1 MSSMFLSLK
10 WMKHLTTTDHEIAR
24 CNIFQLMSHMQ
35 VEHIIELNVLHNG
48 HKMAKNLSILQNV
61 GHVLVQY
68 QYIIAP
74 LIDNLLAAIVSEI
87 QVSSLFCK
95 RTICWTKHDF

>member
-1 MSSMFLSLK
+1 
-10 WMKHLTTTDHEIAR
+10 MKHLTTTDHEIAR
-24 CNIFQLMSHMQ
+24 LTILQFMSHMQ

-48 HKMAKNLSILQNV
+48 RKLAKNLSISINV
-61 GHVLVQY
+61 GHVLVPC

-87 QVSSLFCK
+87 QVSSIFCK
-95 RTICWTKHDF
+95 RTIC